1 MNFWNL
7 EPFDIWILLLKIIKN
22 EKNPHQEKDT
32 ARNPYSVIKPPLFSL
47 KNNYWYLHMNAMII
61 YFTLY
66 RVYSINEQNIGRRDN
81 GLESIDF

>member
-47 KNNYWYLHMNAMII
+47 KKQLLVPTYECNDYIL
-61 YFTLY
+61 YF
-66 RVYSINEQNIGRRDN
+66 V
-81 GLESIDF
+81 